1 MDGFGWDMYFK
12 DIDKTVTVFTNKIKD
27 TNQEAEDYN
36 VIQRN
41 LPYKRIDALIKEN
54 NNDDVNTTVLFPF
67 GENNYESIEDMVNKI
82 EEICS
87 NGKNNFIYAYV
98 DNPDATMHRTG
109 TNSSETKTII
119 ELLNNEIERLNSNV
133 KDAIIIVTADHGH
146 INSSKVN
153 IEDYQDFKQVL
164 KHDISI
170 ESRACAFFVKENQKE
185 EFERLFN
192 KYFSED
198 FILLTKQEVI
208 DKKVFGTGE
217 ENRFFRDAIRRLFS
231 ISNK

>member
-1 MDGFGWDMYFK
+1 MDGFGWDMYFE

-36 VIQRN
+36 VIQKK

-54 NNDDVNTTVLFPF
+54 NDEVNTVVLFPF
-67 GENNYESIEDMVNKI
+67 GENKYESVEDMVDRI

-98 DNPDATMHRTG
+98 DNPDAIMHKTG
-109 TNSSETKTII
+109 TNSSETTSVI
-119 ELLNNEIERLNSNV
+119 ELLNNQIERLNNNV

-146 INSSKVN
+146 INASKLN
-153 IEDYQDFKQVL
+153 LEDYRDFKQIL

-170 ESRACAFFVKENQKE
+170 ESRACAFFIKEGMKN
-185 EFERLFN
+185 EFEIMFN
-192 KYFSED
+192 KYFGED
-198 FILLTKQEVI
+198 FMLLTKQEVI
-208 DKKVFGTGE
+208 DKKVFGNGK
-217 ENRFFRDAIRRLFS
+217 ENVFFRDAIRRLSS